1 MNEEPLPDE
10 PDVLTIGG
18 RQFVY
23 LDEEEIADL
32 QEMVEFINAN
42 RSAFYR
48 FRYIWGRHQPPTRTQ
63 Q

>member
-23 LDEEEIADL
+23 LDEEEIEA
-32 QEMVEFINAN
+32 QAN
-42 RSAFYR
+42 
-48 FRYIWGRHQPPTRTQ
+48 GGTTPTAGGSK
-63 Q
+63 